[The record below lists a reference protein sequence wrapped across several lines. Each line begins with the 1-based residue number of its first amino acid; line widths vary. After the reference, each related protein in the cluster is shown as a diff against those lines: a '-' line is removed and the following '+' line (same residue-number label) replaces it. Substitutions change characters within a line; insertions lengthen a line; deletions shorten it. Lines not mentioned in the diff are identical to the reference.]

1 MPIEL
6 SSLIAFCG
14 GAVLALI
21 LSGKLT
27 LRGLL
32 TAQQIAREGQVA
44 EGRIVRVWRPPV
56 AGAFPRIY
64 FEYQPAGSASLV
76 RCCHTD
82 RRVLSEDV
90 PSLPAVGTQVTIR
103 YLPKDP
109 RRAVIAKLVS
119 RFTH

>member
-6 SSLIAFCG
+6 PALIAFCG
-14 GAVLALI
+14 GAVLAMI

-32 TAQQIAREGQVA
+32 TAQQIARDGQVA

-64 FEYQPAGSASLV
+64 FEYQPAGMSSRV

-82 RRVLSEDV
+82 RRMLDGDV
-90 PSLPAVGTQVTIR
+90 PSLPAVGTQVTVR

-109 RRAVIAKLVS
+109 RQAVIAKLVS